1 MTKKKGKEDATN
13 GSQAHAE
20 APPRGGSPLR
30 ELDRLIDNLFDRD
43 GIFPMRWD
51 RRQSGGERPTPR
63 VDVIDRD
70 TEVVLRAE
78 LPGLERE
85 DLDVSV
91 TQSTVT
97 IKGETHKESRE
108 EKGDYYRS
116 EIAHGTFSRTVAL
129 PSEIDADKV
138 EARFH
143 NGILELTLP
152 KRHEDHRRKVEVK

>member
-1 MTKKKGKEDATN
+1 
-13 GSQAHAE
+13 
-20 APPRGGSPLR
+20 
-30 ELDRLIDNLFDRD
+30 
-43 GIFPMRWD
+43 
-51 RRQSGGERPTPR
+51 
-63 VDVIDRD
+63 
-70 TEVVLRAE
+70 VVLRAE

-85 DLDVSV
+85 NLDVSV

-97 IKGETHKESRE
+97 VKGETHKESRE

-129 PSEIDADKV
+129 PGEIDADQA

-152 KRHEDHRRKVEVK
+152 KLQEAHRRKVEVK